1 MSNRKLAVL
10 IAMFAMLAV
19 PAAAGAQAGRY
30 RAHYR
35 VYRHHCLAMPCR
47 CPLHRTA
54 EGELVDCQGWRL
66 RGGTIGWDNSCFN
79 LDYLPSQFA
88 CGSGNGQ

>member
-1 MSNRKLAVL
+1 MGNRKLAVL
-10 IAMFAMLAV
+10 IAMFAILAV
-19 PAAAGAQAGRY
+19 PAAAAAQAGRY

-47 CPLHRTA
+47 CLLHRTA

>member
-1 MSNRKLAVL
+1 MSIRKLAVL
-10 IAMFAMLAV
+10 IAMFAMLAA
-19 PAAAGAQAGRY
+19 PAAARTHAGRAS
-30 RAHYR
+30 AHTG
-35 VYRHHCLAMPCR
+35 VYRHPCLAMPCR

-66 RGGTIGWDNSCFN
+66 RDSGWDNSCFD

-88 CGSGNGQ
+88 CSSGNGQ